1 MLYQDA
7 KTIVNIESNQTGQFG
22 MLLRQQTGLEPD
34 VNILKYTGRAMTCT
48 ELCSVME
55 SVVSGSAKKREVLTY
70 GV

>member
-1 MLYQDA
+1 
-7 KTIVNIESNQTGQFG
+7 

-55 SVVSGSAKKREVLTY
+55 SVASGSAKKREVLTY